1 MYVTIS
7 SLDHVQTTW
16 ACTPCLALTLQIA
29 NLQFIKPAIQV
40 DSLRYTRTYISELAT
55 LRVAVCTQWQQ
66 SRQTRSTHTHLR
78 TYTHLCLPISPGM
91 SHYNY
96 WQSIIIHCWRFQ
108 HRDAPLP
115 GGFRCEDWPSIIDYL
130 LKTSSGQRY
139 FVYMVYNI
147 SRYVLCTMYSYQL
160 HLLEYAEYG
169 SPGPDPTPPMGHLL
183 HNWLLPIDKVIFP
196 IVVAYNTHIYAC
208 IHTIYI
214 ANISNIWE

>member
-1 MYVTIS
+1 MYVSIS

-29 NLQFIKPAIQV
+29 NLQSIKSAIQV
-40 DSLRYTRTYISELAT
+40 DRLRYTRTYISELAT

-115 GGFRCEDWPSIIDYL
+115 GGFRCEDWLSIIDYL

-139 FVYMVYNI
+139 FVYNI
-147 SRYVLCTMYSYQL
+147 SRYVLCSMHSYQL
-160 HLLEYAEYG
+160 HLLESAEYG

-196 IVVAYNTHIYAC
+196 IVVAYNTHIFVC